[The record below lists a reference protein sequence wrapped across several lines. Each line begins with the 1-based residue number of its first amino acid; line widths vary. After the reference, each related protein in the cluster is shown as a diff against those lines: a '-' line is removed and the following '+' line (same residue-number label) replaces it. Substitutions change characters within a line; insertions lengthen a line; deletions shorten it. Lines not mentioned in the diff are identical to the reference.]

1 MYCADWVKIL
11 LLAIIRLIKRAL
23 MKLAQRRIVS
33 ILILFLTFAIVNGT
47 LFHYFEVINGP
58 QKNLTYFQSIYWAI
72 VTMATVGYGDIVP
85 QTFAGYI
92 IASLTIVLGIAVFTL
107 LVSTIAEAFLRQS
120 LRRYM
125 GLVKLKHVD
134 VVVVGASEIC
144 REAIDELRNS
154 GRGYRIAWVLEERP
168 RAPPEDIDFVVG
180 DPLDEDTLIRAG
192 IKSAKHLII
201 CILDDSATIHIALM
215 AKRLN
220 KNLKIAAIAKS
231 NKTKELLEEAGVSI
245 VVPLRII
252 GRELASAVFE
262 PSVTLFVDE
271 VTSSRGIADLI
282 EVPIDHNLSGMTP
295 EEVVKGLEHR
305 DRAHRYVPLMLVK
318 DSGDRIA
325 APDSGTKLKSG
336 DKLVVLK
343 AKRNTE

>member
-1 MYCADWVKIL
+1 MVL
-11 LLAIIRLIKRAL
+11 LPAIIRLIKRAL
-23 MKLAQRRIVS
+23 IKMAQRRIVLV
-33 ILILFLTFAIVNGT
+33 LILFLASAIVNGT
-47 LFHYFEVINGP
+47 LFYYFEVVNGP

-92 IASLTIVLGIAVFTL
+92 VASLTIVLGIAVFTL
-107 LVSTIAEAFLRQS
+107 LVSTIAEAFLQQS

-125 GLVKLKHVD
+125 GLARLKHVD
-134 VVVVGASEIC
+134 VVVIGSSEIC
-144 REAIDELRNS
+144 REAIEELRNS
-154 GRGYRIAWVLEERP
+154 GHSYRIAWILEERP
-168 RAPPEDIDFVVG
+168 KTPPEDIDFVVG
-180 DPLDEDTLIRAG
+180 DPLDEETLIRAG
-192 IKSAKHLII
+192 IKRAKHLII

-220 KNLKIAAIAKS
+220 KNLRIAAIAKN
-231 NKTKELLEEAGVSI
+231 NKAKELLEEAGVSI

-262 PSVTLFVDE
+262 PSVTVFVDE
-271 VTSSRGIADLI
+271 VTSARGIADLI
-282 EVPIDHNLSGMTP
+282 EVPIDHGLSGMTP
-295 EEVVKGLEHR
+295 EEVVKSLEHR
-305 DRAHRYVPLMLVK
+305 DRAHRYVPLMLIK

-325 APDSGTKLKSG
+325 APDSRTRLRDG

-343 AKRNTE
+343 AKRSTK